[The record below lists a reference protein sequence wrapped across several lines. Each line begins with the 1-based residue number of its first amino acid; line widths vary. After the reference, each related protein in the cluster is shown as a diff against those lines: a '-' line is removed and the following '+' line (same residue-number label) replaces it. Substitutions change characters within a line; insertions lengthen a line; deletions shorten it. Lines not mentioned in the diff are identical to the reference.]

1 MIVMQKL
8 SNDDQIVQPNLI
20 ANGEIYIYIYIVLE
34 NIATNCKKKA
44 KIGLHYWKILQPW
57 APRRGVQQ
65 KVEESI

>member
-1 MIVMQKL
+1 MRKL

-44 KIGLHYWKILQPW
+44 KIWLQHRKILHSR